1 MWHKHLFLSSDHSSA
16 LRRTRRSAAV
26 LLILGSL
33 LFTPLVQPPV
43 NAVDVPTP
51 LTPAD
56 GAMTTAAEEVGR
68 W

>member
-1 MWHKHLFLSSDHSSA
+1 M
-16 LRRTRRSAAV
+16 